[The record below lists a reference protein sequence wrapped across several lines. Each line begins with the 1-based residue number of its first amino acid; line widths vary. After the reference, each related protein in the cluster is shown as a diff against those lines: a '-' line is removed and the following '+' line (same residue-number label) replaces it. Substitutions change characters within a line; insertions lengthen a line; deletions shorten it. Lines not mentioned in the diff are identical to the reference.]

1 MAKFL
6 KTLGDNARKAIDE
19 GNYNINFTICKPT
32 FSIKNAIKNHK
43 HAPILAEIKFASPSM
58 GTIREYMDPTRIAK
72 DMVDAGCIGLSVLT
86 QPYIFNGSMNYL
98 ANIRLL
104 TDAPILM
111 KDIMISD
118 IQIEAAKKI
127 GADCI
132 LLIASMFNENLCENS
147 IEYFTEK
154 AHQLDLEV
162 LVETHTEEEFKQ
174 AMKSNADL
182 IGINNR
188 NLDTMN
194 IDIKTTE
201 NILKRCEKNK
211 LVISESGISE
221 PHEIRYL
228 KSVGADAFLVGTSIM
243 QSNNIKDKV
252 KELVMAV

>member
-6 KTLGDNARKAIDE
+6 KTLADNARKAIDE

-32 FSIKNAIKNHK
+32 FSIKNAVKNHK
-43 HAPILAEIKFASPSM
+43 HAPILTEIKFASPSM
-58 GTIREYMDPTRIAK
+58 GTIREYMDPTMIAK
-72 DMVDAGCIGLSVLT
+72 DMIDAGCIGLSVLT

-111 KDIMISD
+111 KDIMISN

-132 LLIASMFNENLCENS
+132 LLIVSMFNENLCENS

-154 AHQLDLEV
+154 AHQLGLEV
-162 LVETHTEEEFKQ
+162 LLETHTEEEFKQ

-243 QSNNIKDKV
+243 RSNNIKDKV
-252 KELVMAV
+252 KELVGAY